1 MPGTIES
8 GMEDRPGP
16 GSLLD
21 IPVEARSPAINDLFF
36 NLSQKWQLPF
46 WLMLSLSAGIGSLGL
61 SEDFAATIIGAMI
74 VAPLGQPIIALGAS
88 ITLGWPRE
96 AIKMLVLI
104 LLGALTVVA
113 ISFLLGSLLPHATPT
128 RQILL
133 RTAPDLRDLGIAVF
147 AGIAGTFGSYRK
159 EYSAVLAG
167 VAIAVALIPPLC
179 VVGLMAEE
187 GRFILAAGGLLL
199 FLTNFIGITLAAI
212 LTLFLA
218 GLHGGLHRR
227 WFFAGTIATVT
238 AIIAILT
245 PLTLNFSRITSVA
258 RFEKQIYE
266 STLHIL
272 QTVPGPPLITQLTI
286 EGAQLAITIKPLPQD
301 AVEQQR
307 LADAL
312 QHATGLQVSLRSA
325 DSLP

>member
-1 MPGTIES
+1 MR
-8 GMEDRPGP
+8 GMEDRSNP

-21 IPVEARSPAINDLFF
+21 IPADARSPAINDLFF
-36 NLSQKWQLPF
+36 NLNQKWQLPF
-46 WLMLSLSAGIGSLGL
+46 WLMLSLSAGIAALGL
-61 SEDFAATIIGAMI
+61 SEDSAATIIGAMI

-96 AIKMLVLI
+96 AVKMLVLI
-104 LLGALTVVA
+104 FLGAFTVLM
-113 ISFLLGSLLPHATPT
+113 ISFLLGILLPHATPN

-179 VVGLMAEE
+179 AAGLMAEE
-187 GRFILAAGGLLL
+187 GRFILATGGLLL

-227 WFFAGTIATVT
+227 WFFAGTIATVA
-238 AIIAILT
+238 AIIVILT
-245 PLTLNFSRITSVA
+245 PLTLNFHRITGAVQ
-258 RFEKQIYE
+258 FEKKVYE
-266 STLHIL
+266 SALRIL
-272 QTVPGPPLITQLTI
+272 QGIPGTPAITGLTVD
-286 EGAQLAITIKPLPQD
+286 GAELAITLKPLPPD
-301 AVEQQR
+301 AVDRQR
-307 LADAL
+307 LVDAL
-312 QHATGLQVSLRSA
+312 QRATGLQVSLRST

>member
-1 MPGTIES
+1 
-8 GMEDRPGP
+8 
-16 GSLLD
+16 
-21 IPVEARSPAINDLFF
+21 
-36 NLSQKWQLPF
+36 
-46 WLMLSLSAGIGSLGL
+46 MLSLSAGIGSLGL
-61 SEDFAATIIGAMI
+61 SEDSAATIIGAMI

-104 LLGALTVVA
+104 FLGALTVVA

-179 VVGLMAEE
+179 TVGLMAEE
-187 GRFILAAGGLLL
+187 GRFILATGGLLL
-199 FLTNFIGITLAAI
+199 FLTNFVGITLAAI

-227 WFFAGTIATVT
+227 WFLAGTIVTVG
-238 AIIAILT
+238 ASIAILA
-245 PLTLNFSRITSVA
+245 PLTLNFGRITSAA

-266 STLHIL
+266 SALHIL
-272 QTVPGPPLITQLTI
+272 QAAPGTPLITQLTI
-286 EGAQLAITIKPLPQD
+286 EGAQLAITIKPMPPD

-307 LADAL
+307 LADGL
-312 QHATGLQVSLRSA
+312 ERATGLQVSLRSA